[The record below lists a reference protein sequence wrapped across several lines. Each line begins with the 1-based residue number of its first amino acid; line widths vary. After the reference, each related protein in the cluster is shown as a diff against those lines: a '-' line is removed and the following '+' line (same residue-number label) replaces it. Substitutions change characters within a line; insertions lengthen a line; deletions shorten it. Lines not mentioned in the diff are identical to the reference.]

1 MTEKYLDRAILAWE
15 RQEDFMDER
24 FRGYFRGRMRA
35 YEGFLAGRRALPLR
49 RPQEPLSRDAV
60 QAGLEAARREAAA
73 NGFELREDA
82 QLLIALLAQELVAR
96 PVATVTPEDAEQL
109 PGILEDDIGT
119 IVRQAAET
127 ANDGEV
133 SAHAVIDGLS
143 SSWDRLRSSNLRV
156 WDRHASATGRAESE
170 GLGPGV

>member
-1 MTEKYLDRAILAWE
+1 
-15 RQEDFMDER
+15 MDER
-24 FRGYFRGRMRA
+24 FRGYFRARTQA
-35 YEGFLAGRRALPLR
+35 FEGFLAGRRGVRRLR
-49 RPQEPLSRDAV
+49 RQGTAPEDAV
-60 QAGLEAARREAAA
+60 RVGLEAARREALAI
-73 NGFELREDA
+73 GLDLREDA
-82 QLLIALLAQELVAR
+82 QLLIALLAMELVAR

-109 PGILEDDIGT
+109 PAILDEDIGT

-156 WDRHASATGRAESE
+156 WDRHSGES
-170 GLGPGV
+170 GPPEERQLDKGV